1 MKLLIEKSKDIDDI
15 TVFLALFELH
25 KSYLLLISDQKE
37 MGIGSVTIGSPPMI
51 EGLKA
56 TSASYTLFGV
66 YEKLLSTIIAEKAS
80 YILKAPVL
88 LMLFLKSKKKEE
100 SIAKPL
106 VTFID
111 EILSEISEK
120 NH

>member
-1 MKLLIEKSKDIDDI
+1 MRLLIEKSKEIDDF
-15 TVFLALFELH
+15 TVFLALFELY

-37 MGIGSVTIGSPPMI
+37 MGIGSVTLGSPATI

-56 TSASYTLFGV
+56 TSATYTLFGV

-80 YILKAPVL
+80 FLLKAPVI

-100 SIAKPL
+100 DIAKPIVNFL
-106 VTFID
+106 D
-111 EILSEISEK
+111 EILSEVSK
-120 NH
+120 KKD

>member
-1 MKLLIEKSKDIDDI
+1 MKLLVERDKEIDNF

-88 LMLFLKSKKKEE
+88 LMLFLKSKKEE
-100 SIAKPL
+100 ETFIKPL
-106 VTFID
+106 VNFVD
-111 EILSEISEK
+111 EILNEVLQK